1 MAEGGK
7 VETEGERER
16 GGREEEREEMRQEV
30 KERQLQAPNQC
41 NNTIIVLPCLNFFEF
56 IMF

>member
-1 MAEGGK
+1 MAGGGQ
-7 VETEGERER
+7 EGERER
-16 GGREEEREEMRQEV
+16 GSRGEEREEMRQEV